1 MPRRG
6 RTKFKSKNKSNRNPF
21 DRNLLVITIILT
33 LLGLIII
40 ADASAPQALNTFDDK
55 YYFVKQQ
62 LLWAG
67 LGGLAMVFAANINY
81 KFWEKIAVPFFGVSL
96 ALLVAVL
103 IPGIG
108 TRALGARRWIS
119 LGVFSFQPSEIV
131 KIAMIMYMA
140 KVASAKKELLA
151 YLVPLGVACG
161 LIMLQP
167 DLGTTIIIAVSA
179 MAQIF
184 VAGVNFLY
192 MAVIAGVGGLV
203 SLGLILVSDYRRA
216 RLLTFFE
223 STSDPLGTSY
233 HIRQV
238 LFSLG
243 LGGWLGVGIG
253 QSRQKNLFLPEA
265 ASDSVFA
272 IVAEEVGFLGALF
285 ILALLFYFIYRALK
299 IVINAPDRFSV
310 VLGAG
315 IVAWIGGQMIL
326 NISSMVALTPL
337 TGIPLPFISYGG
349 SSLVTI
355 LFATGILLNISRYE
369 GQNNQTS
376 AKIFKRLRR

>member
-1 MPRRG
+1 
-6 RTKFKSKNKSNRNPF
+6 
-21 DRNLLVITIILT
+21 LLIITIILT
-33 LLGLIII
+33 VLGLIII
-40 ADASAPQALNTFDDK
+40 ADASAPQALNSFADK
-55 YYFVKQQ
+55 FYFVKQQ
-62 LLWAG
+62 LMWAVVG
-67 LGGLAMVFAANINY
+67 FIALTVTTHINY
-81 KFWEKIAVPFFGVSL
+81 KYWEKIAVPFFGFSL
-96 ALLVAVL
+96 ALLVIVL

-108 TRALGARRWIS
+108 THALGARRWIN
-119 LGVFSFQPSEIV
+119 LGFFSIQPSEVV
-131 KIAMIMYMA
+131 KLAMVIYMA

-151 YLVPLGVACG
+151 YLIPLGLTCG
-161 LIMLQP
+161 LVMLQP

-184 VAGVNFLY
+184 VAGVNYLY
-192 MAVIAGVGGLV
+192 MAAIAGAGGLI
-203 SLGLILVSDYRRA
+203 SLVLIMISDYRRA
-216 RLLTFFE
+216 RLMTFFE

-272 IVAEEVGFLGALF
+272 VVAEEVGFLGGMLM
-285 ILALLFYFIYRALK
+285 LSLLFYFVYRSLR
-299 IVINAPDRFSV
+299 IVVKAPDRFST
-310 VLGAG
+310 VLGTG

-337 TGIPLPFISYGG
+337 TGIPLPFVSYGG

-355 LFATGILLNISRYE
+355 LAATGILLNISRYE
-369 GQNNQTS
+369 QENTKSQRR
-376 AKIFKRLRR
+376 FLKR